1 MFRRARD
8 AAGRAPP
15 PAHALCARWPT
26 CACCLWRKHTSQVSI
41 ARGVPAG
48 VAGSAPVTCGR
59 VSAARGVCA
68 HSPLP
73 RVQTAHRSATGAAA
87 ARHGG
92 GRGRRR
98 APAGA
103 GLRRCRPALAD
114 GRYGAPGRACTHA
127 RRVRAQ
133 VRLLAGLP
141 EVGAAAAGHARRVG
155 AGRARGGQRPPG
167 RLHHGGAGARARAR
181 RRPGHGGDQLPVR
194 AQEAARQA
202 PGARADQGAAPR
214 RDCGPAR
221 AAAAFLTLCSI
232 YTVYVC
238 CQNRA
243 VQRVWV
249 CIAGGAAVTPA
260 GAAPAG
266 APATVV
272 GQLAAGGCAKLGYGS
287 GTIRSSLSLPL
298 ATHQDALA
306 PLAGASP
313 TMRRRQPRGARA
325 RAGDHAARE
334 PGGHLAGRVY
344 GRRGAAQ
351 ARGDR
356 DVLAPRAAAAQA
368 HRRQLHAARGAP
380 GRAGSTVAAARQVCI
395 GKGSFVAYL
404 PAAGGGRPRS
414 HALLRTLFDER
425 PIFSSC
431 RCSLALP
438 ARAQTRM
445 CLSCMCIHSATCR
458 AARDGSSAAAQP
470 RMTMARTIKL
480 FKLPAEPVTPG
491 LRPMEQRD
499 IPQARPAA
507 AALSA
512 HGAARACRAMCAV
525 PPGLTLSW
533 AHAPQ
538 HAAVYSRSV
547 IFTSFQHPPVLQ
559 HGPGTSL
566 ARSPYPADPQ
576 CVPPCLVHLSFSLRG
591 RLKRG

>member
-181 RRPGHGGDQLPVR
+181 RRLGHGGDQLPVR

-221 AAAAFLTLCSI
+221 AAAASHFFTFYNI
-232 YTVYVC
+232 YSLYILSKPGC
-238 CQNRA
+238 PA
-243 VQRVWV
+243 GWV
-249 CIAGGAAVTPA
+249 CIAGGAAFTPA

-266 APATVV
+266 TPSTVV
-272 GQLAAGGCAKLGYGS
+272 GQLAAGGCAKLDLYALLS
-287 GTIRSSLSLPL
+287 PRRSPL
-298 ATHQDALA
+298 FR
-306 PLAGASP
+306 
-313 TMRRRQPRGARA
+313 MRWLRSRRQ
-325 RAGDHAARE
+325 
-334 PGGHLAGRVY
+334 
-344 GRRGAAQ
+344 
-351 ARGDR
+351 
-356 DVLAPRAAAAQA
+356 
-368 HRRQLHAARGAP
+368 
-380 GRAGSTVAAARQVCI
+380 
-395 GKGSFVAYL
+395 
-404 PAAGGGRPRS
+404 
-414 HALLRTLFDER
+414 ALR
-425 PIFSSC
+425 
-431 RCSLALP
+431 
-438 ARAQTRM
+438 
-445 CLSCMCIHSATCR
+445 
-458 AARDGSSAAAQP
+458 
-470 RMTMARTIKL
+470 
-480 FKLPAEPVTPG
+480 
-491 LRPMEQRD
+491 
-499 IPQARPAA
+499 
-507 AALSA
+507 
-512 HGAARACRAMCAV
+512 
-525 PPGLTLSW
+525 
-533 AHAPQ
+533 
-538 HAAVYSRSV
+538 
-547 IFTSFQHPPVLQ
+547 
-559 HGPGTSL
+559 
-566 ARSPYPADPQ
+566 
-576 CVPPCLVHLSFSLRG
+576 
-591 RLKRG
+591 